1 MAIVGQYFTKR
12 RALANSLTMLGSSVT
27 SMSFPPLFQYLMDEY
42 GLKGALLII
51 GGVMLNMVVAGALIR
66 PLEAYSDR
74 KVENGPKKAS
84 SNRMNDSDTVLETET
99 RKKWSAA
106 AVRFL
111 KTFWAQM
118 DFKVIKIPTVAL
130 FLTSLFLVSF
140 GVIVPPLYIVPRA
153 KQLQIEDYTA
163 ASLLS
168 VISIAD
174 MVSRLAVGA
183 IPDNPRF
190 TRFDQYGLSLCLLG
204 ISNLLSPLAKTYP
217 ALVAY
222 AIAHGACYGAFIPTS
237 LTCLAE
243 LVGPKRLPSAIGI
256 LMSVQGFASL
266 SGPPFAGWLFD
277 ETKSYDATF
286 LQAGAGFLL
295 AGLLPFL
302 LRLRKKRP
310 TDTSG
315 TLTDMPHNVK
325 DETDILLMELTE
337 TTLPSNFLTSFKWS
351 ERSIALGVLLENYRL
366 PQVVRVPRDHQVR
379 VGAVQLAGDQHVLL
393 GEARRVRRVVAQ
405 AVELRSFLPVGPKLS
420 IPLDFRGRFLLLPLE
435 GWQAGVRHFET
446 VSELTASFPDK
457 VYAKEDIHLDVFDG
471 IVKTPDKKKVAKTFK
486 HPIVQ
491 RGDVLTLLAVKK
503 AYRVSKTTKK
513 PKKGSS
519 KAVDCLICA
528 NQKNERVALPISFPG
543 KFVTVHN
550 IEEIVKNYRLPVMV
564 QLVQGQ
570 APAVD
575 NFTGV
580 LTLMETGTDHSVQ
593 ARLVSPEGEIDTEP
607 FRIPVI
613 GKKIQ
618 LKILTGETKTEDTE
632 DGQEDEDE
640 DDPDWEPPTDL
651 TIMTPREVTKFL
663 RLAEIEEEAI
673 QRFKAAGVDG
683 KRLVGMPRDEMTDEF
698 ELTSQQSKDV
708 FSFILES
715 QIATKL

>member
-1 MAIVGQYFTKR
+1 MTIPTPRSSPLPPDGGWGWMVVVGGFIVSGCTAGIFRSLGVFFLTFSRQFHASSAETAWITSILMSVMFFLSPVGTALASTIGFRPTVMLGGVLSAAGYIISGFATRMFHLYLGIGCLTGLGYAFTLSPIMAIVGQYFTKR

-84 SNRMNDSDTVLETET
+84 NNRMNDSDTVLETET

-106 AVRFL
+106 TVRFL

-315 TLTDMPHNVK
+315 TLTDMPQNVK
-325 DETDILLMELTE
+325 GETDILLVSARE
-337 TTLPSNFLTSFKWS
+337 T
-351 ERSIALGVLLENYRL
+351 
-366 PQVVRVPRDHQVR
+366 
-379 VGAVQLAGDQHVLL
+379 
-393 GEARRVRRVVAQ
+393 
-405 AVELRSFLPVGPKLS
+405 
-420 IPLDFRGRFLLLPLE
+420 
-435 GWQAGVRHFET
+435 
-446 VSELTASFPDK
+446 
-457 VYAKEDIHLDVFDG
+457 
-471 IVKTPDKKKVAKTFK
+471 
-486 HPIVQ
+486 
-491 RGDVLTLLAVKK
+491 
-503 AYRVSKTTKK
+503 
-513 PKKGSS
+513 
-519 KAVDCLICA
+519 
-528 NQKNERVALPISFPG
+528 
-543 KFVTVHN
+543 
-550 IEEIVKNYRLPVMV
+550 
-564 QLVQGQ
+564 
-570 APAVD
+570 
-575 NFTGV
+575 
-580 LTLMETGTDHSVQ
+580 SV
-593 ARLVSPEGEIDTEP
+593 
-607 FRIPVI
+607 
-613 GKKIQ
+613 
-618 LKILTGETKTEDTE
+618 
-632 DGQEDEDE
+632 
-640 DDPDWEPPTDL
+640 
-651 TIMTPREVTKFL
+651 
-663 RLAEIEEEAI
+663 
-673 QRFKAAGVDG
+673 
-683 KRLVGMPRDEMTDEF
+683 
-698 ELTSQQSKDV
+698 
-708 FSFILES
+708 
-715 QIATKL
+715 

>member
-1 MAIVGQYFTKR
+1 
-12 RALANSLTMLGSSVT
+12 
-27 SMSFPPLFQYLMDEY
+27 
-42 GLKGALLII
+42 
-51 GGVMLNMVVAGALIR
+51 
-66 PLEAYSDR
+66 
-74 KVENGPKKAS
+74 
-84 SNRMNDSDTVLETET
+84 
-99 RKKWSAA
+99 
-106 AVRFL
+106 
-111 KTFWAQM
+111 
-118 DFKVIKIPTVAL
+118 
-130 FLTSLFLVSF
+130 
-140 GVIVPPLYIVPRA
+140 
-153 KQLQIEDYTA
+153 
-163 ASLLS
+163 
-168 VISIAD
+168 
-174 MVSRLAVGA
+174 
-183 IPDNPRF
+183 
-190 TRFDQYGLSLCLLG
+190 
-204 ISNLLSPLAKTYP
+204 
-217 ALVAY
+217 
-222 AIAHGACYGAFIPTS
+222 
-237 LTCLAE
+237 
-243 LVGPKRLPSAIGI
+243 
-256 LMSVQGFASL
+256 
-266 SGPPFAGWLFD
+266 
-277 ETKSYDATF
+277 
-286 LQAGAGFLL
+286 
-295 AGLLPFL
+295 
-302 LRLRKKRP
+302 
-310 TDTSG
+310 
-315 TLTDMPHNVK
+315 
-325 DETDILLMELTE
+325 MELTE

-351 ERSIALGVLLENYRL
+351 ERSIALGVLLDNYRL
-366 PQVVRVPRDHQVR
+366 PQVVRLPRDHQVR
-379 VGAVQLAGDQHVLL
+379 VGTVQLAGDQHVLL

-618 LKILTGETKTEDTE
+618 FVPPEAMLLNTAEYKQNLADWLEGNWRGPPANGHVSNGSVLLRETPRNGELMTVQATLHQETPSEEVGRPSAEGDVTTADSSSRVVSVDGSIYEYLEGSNPQEEKPEVRRHVTLAEIVLEDSSTDPPDAPQETVESSADRAEGAPPAPDYPAPLPPAPILTPDVAPPAPDYPAPLPPLQLETLAPLEAPPPVPDKPINIPERDYDPNPPSTPAPPPAQSEDKYGYMIPLDNDGLPVRDYPPEANTPSETTATTPLAGAALTSQILAMRQKILTGETKTEDTE